1 VNDRTALL
9 ALEALSSPQ
18 LADAE
23 QQARAL
29 IRRNARGVRPGISPS
44 AGLSGPH
51 RLDAATI
58 AAVVSR
64 KAPGAFALGRS
75 EGGTFYIR
83 YVGRADDDVAA
94 VLAEHVG
101 DYQHF
106 KFAYFGSPGAAF
118 EKECHLYHDFGEA
131 KLNNRFHPLRPTAGN
146 WHCPRCRIF
155 DY

>member
-29 IRRNARGVRPGISPS
+29 IRRNARGVRPGIIPS
-44 AGLSGPH
+44 AGLSTSH
-51 RLDAATI
+51 SLDLETI
-58 AAVVSR
+58 ATVVSR
-64 KAPGAFALGRS
+64 KSPGAFALGRA
-75 EGGTFYIR
+75 EGNTFYIR
-83 YVGRADDDVAA
+83 YVGRSDDDVAA
-94 VLAEHVG
+94 ALRGHVG
-101 DYQHF
+101 NYLSF
-106 KFAYFGSPGAAF
+106 KFAYLGSPRAAF
-118 EKECHLYHDFGEA
+118 EKECQLYHDFGEA
-131 KLNNRFHPLRPTAGN
+131 KLNNRFHPLRPSASN